1 MEKGGFSPVGL
12 RVLVVDDD
20 PTWLKILEKMLKK
33 CSYEV
38 TTCGLAREALRLLRE
53 RKDGYDIVISDVNM
67 PDMDGFKL
75 LEHVGLELDL
85 PVIMMSVDGETSRV
99 MKGVQHGACDYLL
112 KPIRMKELKIIW
124 QHVLRKKLQEVRDI
138 EGCGYEGGADWMTRY
153 DEAHFLGGGEDVSFC
168 KKRKDFDFDKKLLLQ
183 DESDPSSSSS
193 KKARV
198 VWSFEL
204 HQKFVN
210 AVNQIGC
217 DHKAGPKKIL
227 DLMNVPWLTRENV
240 ASHLQK
246 YRLYLSRLEK
256 EKELKCYSGGVKS
269 TDSSTKDAEVNSGHQ
284 SPGKSSFVFSGGIF
298 QKATETDPKPLA
310 SASLPDPNTDVIM
323 PPKTKKTRIGFDPP
337 ISSSAFDSLLP
348 WNDVPEVLESKPVLY
363 ENSFLQQQPLPSQSS
378 YVTNSAPCLMEEEMK
393 PPYETPAGGSGVTAD
408 EFLMPQD
415 KIPTVTIQDMDP
427 SALSSMKLQE
437 FRSNVTNNT
446 EAILRSLNC
455 ELPESNHSAS
465 LDTDLDLSW
474 LQGER
479 FLANTGLQF
488 QDYSSSPSFLSE
500 LPPHLWYGNERLP
513 DPDEYSFMVDQGLF
527 IS

>member
-138 EGCGYEGGADWMTRY
+138 EGCGYDGGADWITRY
-153 DEAHFLGGGEDVSFC
+153 DEAHFLGGGEDVSFG
-168 KKRKDFDFDKKLLLQ
+168 KKRKDFDFEKKLLQ

-256 EKELKCYSGGVKS
+256 EKEIKCYSGGVKS
-269 TDSSTKDAEVNSGHQ
+269 IDSSPKDAEVNSGHQ
-284 SPGKSSFVFSGGIF
+284 SP
-298 QKATETDPKPLA
+298 
-310 SASLPDPNTDVIM
+310 ASLSDPNTDVIM

-337 ISSSAFDSLLP
+337 PISSSAFDSLLP
-348 WNDVPEVLESKPVLY
+348 WNDASEVLESKPVLY
-363 ENSFLQQQPLPSQSS
+363 ENSFLQQLPLPSQSS
-378 YVTNSAPCLMEEEMK
+378 YVANSAPSLMEEEMK
-393 PPYETPAGGSGVTAD
+393 PPYETPAGGSSVNAD

-415 KIPTVTIQDMDP
+415 KISTVTIQDLDP
-427 SALSSMKLQE
+427 SAISCMKQQE
-437 FRSNVTNNT
+437 FSSNVTNNT
-446 EAILRSLNC
+446 EAILRSLNW
-455 ELPESNHSAS
+455 ELPESHHSAS
-465 LDTDLDLSW
+465 LDTDLDLSC
-474 LQGER
+474 LNGDR
-479 FLANTGLQF
+479 FLANTGLYF
-488 QDYSSSPSFLSE
+488 QDYSNSPSLLSE
-500 LPPHLWYGNERLP
+500 LPLNLWYGNERLP
-513 DPDEYSFMVDQGLF
+513 DPDDYSFMVDHGLF